1 MGPEKHNNWFERNA
15 KKTIALAILLI
26 LMVSIYGMEFF
37 LAYRNHGIGFNF
49 ALPNRA
55 IVLREF
61 NPTLREYNYPTKE
74 DEPYETLKKKG
85 YLLQVDNNG
94 FIMPSERYSNPD
106 ISMVFLGDSVTAELF
121 VEEENRFP
129 YAAAVLIEKDLGI
142 KINSYNASRIANNTL
157 HSLDVLLNKVIPLKV
172 DVVIMMHANN
182 DVATMLYEKT
192 YWNNSPTRSI
202 IFDTNQKTVNNFFK
216 IIRDRLIPN
225 LAREIRLAGIRLR
238 TWSKSDKNP
247 DNNNDEFAQMRGQK
261 IAYDTGELIEQFEM
275 NLQTFISLCKIRKIV
290 PVLMTMAS
298 RFKDEPEKNIL
309 DRFKTVVVSYQ
320 EYRRLFDLF
329 NESIRKKARE
339 NNILLIDLAAAVPPE
354 KEYIYDV
361 IHYNDRGSLQ
371 AAAAIKD
378 NLEPLV
384 RQLVAQK
391 QHPPLSRTAV
401 DK

>member
-1 MGPEKHNNWFERNA
+1 MGPEKQNNWFERNA

-26 LMVSIYGMEFF
+26 LMVSIYGMEIF

-61 NPTLREYNYPTKE
+61 NPTLKEYNYPTKE
-74 DEPYETLKKKG
+74 DEPYETVKKKG

-94 FIMPSERYSNPD
+94 FIIPSERYTNPD

-129 YAAAVLIEKDLGI
+129 YAAAVLLEKDLGI

-157 HSLDVLLNKVIPLKV
+157 HSLDVLLNKVIPLKI
-172 DVVIMMHANN
+172 DIVIMMHANN
-182 DVATMLYEKT
+182 DLATMLYEKT

-216 IIRDRLIPN
+216 ITRDRLIPN
-225 LAREIRLAGIRLR
+225 LAREIRLAGIRLK
-238 TWSKSDKNP
+238 TWSQGGKNP

-261 IAYDTGELIEQFEM
+261 IAYDTGDMLEQFEM
-275 NLQTFISLCKIRKIV
+275 NLQTFISMCKIRKIV

-298 RFKDEPEKNIL
+298 RFTDEPEKNIL

-361 IHYNDRGSLQ
+361 IHYNDRGSLK

-384 RQLVAQK
+384 RQLMAQK
-391 QHPPLSRTAV
+391 QHPPLSRPNV
-401 DK
+401 VK